1 MNLKSKTL
9 TWEGPFYSETANQNK
24 YYIANV
30 GMINPITIEAI
41 SDTMF
46 YSNTPWGFVTG
57 DSLQHV
63 QYVIQAHLN
72 NFISANAI
80 NTDEIDL
87 EKEMKQAGM
96 IPLKD
101 IIEGNVPIQK
111 YITHTGVTELQSFA
125 NWLERKREQYL
136 RMRIK
141 QELNKNDDLYDFVLG
156 KASAYEEIYQNFRKA
171 TKQ

>member
-9 TWEGPFYSETANQNK
+9 TWEGPFYSETTNQNK

-57 DSLQHV
+57 DSLQSV
-63 QYVIQAHLN
+63 QDAIQAHLD
-72 NFISANAI
+72 NFVSQNAF
-80 NTDEIDL
+80 NSDEIDL
-87 EKEMKQAGM
+87 EEEMKQAGM

-101 IIEGNVPIQK
+101 IIEGNVPTQK

-125 NWLERKREQYL
+125 DWLERKREQCL

-141 QELNKNDDLYDFVLG
+141 QEFDRNDELYDFLLG

-171 TKQ
+171 TK